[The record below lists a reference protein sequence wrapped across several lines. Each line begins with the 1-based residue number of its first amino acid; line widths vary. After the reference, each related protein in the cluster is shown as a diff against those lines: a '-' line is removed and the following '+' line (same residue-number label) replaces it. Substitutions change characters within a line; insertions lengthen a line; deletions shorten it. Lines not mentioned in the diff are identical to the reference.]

1 MLVTHESVGKSWN
14 HLREVLIINFVFFP
28 FFRFDEQLRARVSLS
43 FAVVIIMN
51 RTDTKLAFL
60 CAVSE
65 GLLIYLT
72 FQSTKNMPEARIYD
86 RPCL

>member
-60 CAVSE
+60 CVASE
-65 GLLIYLT
+65 
-72 FQSTKNMPEARIYD
+72 
-86 RPCL
+86 